1 MDRGSDWRRWDPH
14 VHAPGTVLNDQFGSS
29 SWEEYLDALE
39 ASSPPIDALGVTN
52 YYLLDSYESVLGAK
66 AQGRIPNISLV
77 FPNIEIRLEVHAK
90 SGYVNAHLLISPADP
105 DHVREASRFLE
116 RLTFS
121 AYGDRFSCNRQDL
134 IRLGKK
140 ADPNILDDVAALR
153 HGATQFRVSFVELR
167 QSYVDSTWAKNNI
180 LIAVAGASGDG
191 TSGLNQAAD
200 VTVRREIERFAHIIF
215 SSSPSQRQFWLGQ
228 KSLSKDEIIATYDA
242 CKPCLHGSDAHALNA
257 VGQPAGNRYSW
268 IKGAAS
274 FDALRQACINPEGR
288 AYVGETP
295 PKSAMPSHVI
305 TQVSIQGAPGFQTP
319 NVPLNSGLV
328 AIIGSRGSGKTA
340 LADIIA
346 AGCDAI
352 PVEGWNA
359 NENASASFLVRAR
372 SLLGAASVDLTWGGG
387 ANGQRPLAS
396 RSDAVSFPKARYLSQ
411 QFVEELCSAAGA
423 SDGLVEEIERVVFQS
438 HDPNETSFASDF
450 SELRDQRTQ
459 LFRQARDRE
468 DLAISQISDAI
479 ALELEKEATVAS
491 LTAQVEQKKQTIAG
505 YLADRAKLTLQDT
518 QVQLKRHTELSE
530 AAQALKVRIQNLSNQ
545 RRSFLS
551 LQEEVA
557 STRATGSPEL
567 LRQLRARHVAN
578 GMGDSQWDAFLLVHK
593 GNVDQDLKGYV
604 AWADREIARLSGVP
618 PVPHDPRVPYVSD
631 DTLIDSLQL
640 ATLEAEI
647 SRLAAFFTADQLT
660 QRQYTALTNRISKE
674 QTALNH
680 GEQRLE
686 DAKGAADRRKLLQ
699 TEREDAYERAFQ
711 AVISEQ
717 LALEQL
723 YSPLLSRLAV
733 SSGTL
738 AKLGLAVRR
747 IADVDAWAAEAEEG
761 LLDRRKS
768 GSFQGVGTF
777 TKVARENFL
786 VAWETGSAAEI
797 RAAMATFVS
806 THWKNLLAHAPYNP
820 QAPEEV
826 RAWLKRFAR
835 WLFSTDHLR
844 VRYEITYDGVDIR
857 KLSPG
862 TRGIVLLLLYL
873 ALDEADDRPLI
884 IDQPEENLDPK
895 SVFDELVSLF
905 VQAKATRQVIM
916 VTHNANLVIN
926 TDADQVIIAEAQHDG
941 TGGLPRISYTSGG
954 LESAVVRKAVCD
966 ILEGGDAA
974 FKERARRLRVRLE
987 R

>member
-1 MDRGSDWRRWDPH
+1 MERGSEWRRWDPH
-14 VHAPGTVLNDQFGSS
+14 VHTPGTVLNDQYGSG
-29 SWEEYLDALE
+29 SWDNYLDALE

-52 YYLLDSYESVLGAK
+52 YYLLDSYEHVLAAK
-66 AQGRIPNISLV
+66 AQGRLVEIPLV
-77 FPNIEIRLEVHAK
+77 FPNVEIRLDVHAK
-90 SGYVNAHLLISPADP
+90 SGYVNAHLLISPNDP
-105 DHVREASRFLE
+105 DHVHEAGRFLE

-134 IRLGKK
+134 IRLGRK
-140 ADPNILDDVAALR
+140 ADPSISDDLAALR
-153 HGATQFRVSFVELR
+153 NGAIQFRVSFVELR
-167 QSYVDSTWAKNNI
+167 QSYVDSTWAKDNI

-200 VTVRREIERFAHIIF
+200 VTVRREIEKFAHIIF
-215 SSSPSQRQFWLGQ
+215 SSNPSQREFWLGQ
-228 KSLSKDEIIATYDA
+228 KALSKDQIIATYDA
-242 CKPCLHGSDAHALNA
+242 CKPCLHGSDAHALNT
-257 VGQPAGNRYSW
+257 VGQPVGNRYSW

-305 TQVSIQGAPGFQTP
+305 THVSIHGAPGFQTP
-319 NVPLNSGLV
+319 EVPLNPGLV

-346 AGCDAI
+346 AGCDSI
-352 PVEGWNA
+352 PVQGWNA

-372 SLLGAASVDLTWGGG
+372 SLLGGASVNLTWGGG
-387 ANGQRPLAS
+387 SNEQRPLAY
-396 RSDAVSFPKARYLSQ
+396 RPDAVSFPKARYLSQ
-411 QFVEELCSAAGA
+411 QFVDELCSASGA

-438 HDPNETSFASDF
+438 HDPSETNFASDF
-450 SELRDQRTQ
+450 AELRDQKTQ

-468 DLAISQISDAI
+468 ELAISQISDAV

-491 LTAQVEQKKQTIAG
+491 LTAQVEQKKQVIAG
-505 YLADRAKLTLQDT
+505 YMADRSKLTLQDT
-518 QVQLKRHTELSE
+518 QAQLQRHTELSGV
-530 AAQALKVRIQNLSNQ
+530 AQALRTNIQNLSNQ
-545 RRSFLS
+545 RRSFAS
-551 LQEEVA
+551 LQGEVA

-567 LRQLRARHVAN
+567 LRQLRARHAAN
-578 GMGDSQWDAFLLVHK
+578 GMGDAQWDAFLLVHK
-593 GNVDQDLKGYV
+593 GNVDQDLQGYI
-604 AWADREIARLSGVP
+604 AWADTEIAKLTGVP
-618 PVPHDPRVPYVSD
+618 PVPHDPQAPYIAD
-631 DTLIDSLQL
+631 DASLDSLPL
-640 ATLEAEI
+640 ALLESEI

-660 QRQYTALTNRISKE
+660 QKQYTALTDRISKE
-674 QTALNH
+674 QTALN
-680 GEQRLE
+680 GIEQRLE

-699 TEREDAYERAFQ
+699 TQRENAYERAIQ
-711 AVISEQ
+711 AVINEQ

-723 YSPLLSRLAV
+723 YSPLLTRLAA

-738 AKLGLAVRR
+738 AKLGLSVRR

-761 LLDRRKS
+761 LLDRRKT
-768 GSFQGVGTF
+768 GSFQGIGAF
-777 TKVARENFL
+777 TKTAKEVFL
-786 VAWETGSAAEI
+786 VAWETGSAADV
-797 RAAMATFVS
+797 RAAMTTFVT
-806 THWKNLLAHAPYNP
+806 THWKNLLAHAPFNP
-820 QAPEEV
+820 QAPEEF

-835 WLFSTDHLR
+835 WLYSTDHLR
-844 VRYEITYDGVDIR
+844 VRYEITYDGIDIR

-926 TDADQVIIAEAQHDG
+926 TDADQVIIAESQHDG
-941 TGGLPRISYTSGG
+941 SGGLPRITYTTGG
-954 LESAVVRKAVCD
+954 LESSVIRKAVCD
-966 ILEGGDAA
+966 ILEGGEAA